1 MRGIITLVTVM
12 MVCLVTVPAAM
23 AADLYTWTDE
33 KGAVHITDQPPQKA
47 GKIIDK
53 YTYEKESA
61 ESAQR
66 YEQEKKEK
74 SDLEERQAGAA
85 AAAASREKMKQGE
98 QAEKQKAEALQKA
111 KEKCESMKTNEVLY
125 NNLINNMSLE
135 EGRRNY
141 YRQQL
146 REISAACQ
154 EYENLKAQN

>member
-1 MRGIITLVTVM
+1 MRGIITLVALM
-12 MVCLVTVPAAM
+12 IVCLVMVPAAM

-61 ESAQR
+61 QR
-66 YEQEKKEK
+66 YEQEKQEK
-74 SDLEERQAGAA
+74 ADMEQRQAGEAA
-85 AAAASREKMKQGE
+85 AAGSREKMKQGQ

-146 REISAACQ
+146 REIRAACQ
-154 EYENLKAQN
+154 EYEDMKAKN